1 MVERRYML
9 ILVML
14 CTLTVTDNTMILNL
28 DEKELFAEIESHDI
42 LLIFLGM

>member
-1 MVERRYML
+1 MAERRYML
-9 ILVML
+9 MLVML
-14 CTLTVTDNTMILNL
+14 CTLAVTDNTMILNL